1 MNAVICG
8 YGVVGKGIEILAKP
22 LNDIHIKYIYVRK
35 EKENL
40 PRFTN
45 NENIVTQDDVDIVFE
60 CLNGLEPA
68 NTLIQK
74 ALKAKKHVITS
85 NKAVVATYL
94 DTYLELEKEYG
105 GTIQVEA
112 CVAGGIPFIDGLLKL
127 KRLEALEGYE
137 GIFNGT
143 SNYILDCMQKDHLDF
158 NDVLKDAQEK
168 GYAEKDP
175 TNDIDGIDVYYKTK
189 IANSIAFNTSI
200 VDIPYFTGIRTINK
214 LDIQFAKMNHKVI
227 RHVSIARQ
235 KGNKI
240 ISIIAP
246 ACLDTSDFLS
256 IVPSNYNA
264 QKILAKSFDTLGYYG
279 QGAGQ
284 LPTAQA
290 MMQNALDVLENK
302 IRKISYTDKKE
313 FDTNLLKLDWIV
325 RSTIDLSKY
334 YAVAKKEENYYWIH
348 DQDMSII
355 EKVKELD
362 KDSFIAIWR

>member
-1 MNAVICG
+1 MNGVICG

-22 LNDIHIKYIYVRK
+22 LKDIQIKYVYVRK
-35 EKENL
+35 EKEKL
-40 PRFTN
+40 PYFTN
-45 NENIVTQDDVDIVFE
+45 SEDIVIQDDIDIVFE

-94 DTYLELEKEYG
+94 DTYLQLVEEYG
-105 GTIQVEA
+105 GSIQVEA

-127 KRLEALEGYE
+127 KRLEELEGYE

-143 SNYILDCMQKDHLDF
+143 SNYILDCMQKEHLDF

-214 LDIQFAKMNHKVI
+214 LDIQFAKMNHKII
-227 RHVSIARQ
+227 RHVSISRQ
-235 KGNKI
+235 VDDKI

-246 ACLDTSDFLS
+246 ACLDPSDFLS

-264 QKILAKSFDTLGYYG
+264 QKIIAKSFDTLGYYG

-290 MMQNALDVLENK
+290 MMQNALDTLENK
-302 IRKISYTDKKE
+302 ERKITYTSTKK
-313 FDTNLLKLDWIV
+313 FDPSLIQLDWIV
-325 RSTIDLSKY
+325 RSHIDISKY
-334 YAVAKKEENYYWIH
+334 YPINKKEENYYWITN
-348 DQDMSII
+348 QDMSII
-355 EKVKELD
+355 KKVKELD
-362 KDSFIAIWR
+362 KDSFIAMWR